1 MGLWQAGSAAAAS
14 PVVYVSRG
22 KRRRHRHPQP
32 GRPWGARPRSRA
44 ARGTGGRLGEGW
56 GMAVRPGKH
65 PRGRA
70 AAQGYFHE
78 LPQEIVSS
86 KGGLGVP
93 RGKADSM
100 RRKHPDAGPAGAGIF
115 SKGSCDSHKHLLA
128 HNWLERH
135 DARLWKVKLHPSAP
149 CFRLGT
155 NSSMCSGGLLGSW
168 QVSEVLESEV

>member
-1 MGLWQAGSAAAAS
+1 MGLWQARSAAAAS

-22 KRRRHRHPQP
+22 KRRRHRHPRHPQP
-32 GRPWGARPRSRA
+32 GRPWGARPPSRA
-44 ARGTGGRLGEGW
+44 ARGREGEWRYGLGNT
-56 GMAVRPGKH
+56 RGKELLL
-65 PRGRA
+65 RGT
-70 AAQGYFHE
+70 FHE

-93 RGKADSM
+93 RGKADST
-100 RRKHPDAGPAGAGIF
+100 RRRHPDAGPAGAGIF

-135 DARLWKVKLHPSAP
+135 DARLWKVKLHLSAP

-155 NSSMCSGGLLGSW
+155 DFHGQW
-168 QVSEVLESEV
+168 WFVSQLASFRSARVRGVS